1 MAASVRAPAARSV
14 DHGCC
19 ARDSRLG
26 ADSVCAYDGDAERG
40 AGVCGGNRLLT
51 VNRPRIIFRREDRNV
66 SRRSHKWFPRMEPKW
81 FPRMELGTAA
91 FRICRRVCR
100 CKRSVPRCEHG
111 LVLRRAGL
119 PDGEEAFVREV
130 GEIVYAQAVPLETFA
145 FESCPRE
152 RRRTG
157 APSRRRP
164 PSMLRLRSRRCL
176 CSGSTRSRRRYPA
189 GEAGGMS

>member
-19 ARDSRLG
+19 ARDSWLG
-26 ADSVCAYDGDAERG
+26 ADGVCAYDGDAERG
-40 AGVCGGNRLLT
+40 AGVCGGNRPLT

-81 FPRMELGTAA
+81 FPRMELSTAA

-111 LVLRRAGL
+111 LVLAARDSQTERKRSCARSRRSSTPWRYLGKSAL
-119 PDGEEAFVREV
+119 ESF
-130 GEIVYAQAVPLETFA
+130 PL
-145 FESCPRE
+145 E
-152 RRRTG
+152 RRR
-157 APSRRRP
+157 RVR
-164 PSMLRLRSRRCL
+164 
-176 CSGSTRSRRRYPA
+176 
-189 GEAGGMS
+189 